1 MSCVAMI
8 FAAGLGTRL
17 YPLTADK
24 PKALVEV
31 CGKPLLEHIINKLI
45 SNGFDDIVINVHHF
59 GEKIIDYISKK
70 NFNADIC
77 ISDERQELLDTAG
90 GLKFAEPLF
99 HGADDIL
106 MYNVDILSDID
117 LRVFYQYH
125 QKNDALA
132 TLAVKNRETS
142 RYFVF
147 DRENMQLIGWK
158 DIKSGEV
165 KKSHEFGDGVELAFS
180 GIHIVKKE
188 ILNYIPSG
196 KKISMTPL
204 YLELA
209 AEHKIIAYDHSHDS
223 WCDVGK
229 IDVVERLNGQVH

>member
-1 MSCVAMI
+1 
-8 FAAGLGTRL
+8 
-17 YPLTADK
+17 
-24 PKALVEV
+24 
-31 CGKPLLEHIINKLI
+31 
-45 SNGFDDIVINVHHF
+45 
-59 GEKIIDYISKK
+59 
-70 NFNADIC
+70 
-77 ISDERQELLDTAG
+77 
-90 GLKFAEPLF
+90 
-99 HGADDIL
+99 
-106 MYNVDILSDID
+106 
-117 LRVFYQYH
+117 
-125 QKNDALA
+125 
-132 TLAVKNRETS
+132 
-142 RYFVF
+142 
-147 DRENMQLIGWK
+147 MQLIGWK